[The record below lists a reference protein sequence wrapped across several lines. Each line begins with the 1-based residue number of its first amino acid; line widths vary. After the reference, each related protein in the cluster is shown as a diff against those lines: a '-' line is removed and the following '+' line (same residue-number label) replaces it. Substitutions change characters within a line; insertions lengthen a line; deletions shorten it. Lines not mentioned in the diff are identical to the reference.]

1 MTRRPADA
9 SAVRRLMATAGRRI
23 ASPTTIYLVGGATA
37 VLHGWRQTTD
47 AVDMKIVSSDEDAA
61 TRVPAAL
68 RDELGLNI
76 PSARRPFRDGGAL
89 ISGGATQRR
98 LDEGSPR

>member
-47 AVDMKIVSSDEDAA
+47 DVDMKIVSSTRTPRRGCWRRCA
-61 TRVPAAL
+61 T
-68 RDELGLNI
+68 N
-76 PSARRPFRDGGAL
+76 SA
-89 ISGGATQRR
+89 
-98 LDEGSPR
+98 